1 MGTLLVFL
9 LALGAG
15 AVVIWIL
22 VQIATAIFGLF
33 LAMLSFIAMIVT
45 GKWLWDFITKD
56 DDEDS
61 GASAPPK

>member
-22 VQIATAIFGLF
+22 VQIATALFGLF

>member
-22 VQIATAIFGLF
+22 VQIATALFGLF
-33 LAMLSFIAMIVT
+33 LAILGFIAMIVT